1 MREIRFRGIS
11 MDDGKWVEGYY
22 AVHHIAKKDNHDKL
36 IGYEKVH
43 CIFNDEP
50 DNRSKGSFWHTVNPA
65 TVGQFTG
72 LHDKNGK
79 EIYEGDIIQF
89 TKGKKKND
97 AGEWIDDNLT
107 GEVFYNGGA
116 FNIAQFEFCTDSVV
130 ILGNKFDNKDLKK

>member
-1 MREIRFRGIS
+1 MRQIKFRGK
-11 MDDGKWVEGYY
+11 DLNGQWVYGYY
-22 AVHHIAKKDNHDKL
+22 VHYQDFLRNREAHRITNGHADSMPELDRYTFCADEKDVVPET
-36 IGYEKVH
+36 I
-43 CIFNDEP
+43 
-50 DNRSKGSFWHTVNPA
+50 
-65 TVGQFTG
+65 GQFTG